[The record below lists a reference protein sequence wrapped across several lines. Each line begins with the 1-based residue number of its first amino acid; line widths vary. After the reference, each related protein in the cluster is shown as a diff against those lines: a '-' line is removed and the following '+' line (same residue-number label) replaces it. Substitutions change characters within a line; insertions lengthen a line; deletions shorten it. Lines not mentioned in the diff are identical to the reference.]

1 MVTKVLVKTDKF
13 KGRYVALK
21 SFKDNTVVGSGKGPK
36 TALKEAERKG
46 FKDPVLVYVPEKEFV
61 HIY

>member
-1 MVTKVLVKTDKF
+1 MAKVLVKTDKF

-21 SFKDNTVVGSGKGPK
+21 SFKDNTVVGSGKNPAA
-36 TALKEAERKG
+36 ALKAAKTKGIAE
-46 FKDPVLVYVPEKEFV
+46 PVLVYVPEKELV